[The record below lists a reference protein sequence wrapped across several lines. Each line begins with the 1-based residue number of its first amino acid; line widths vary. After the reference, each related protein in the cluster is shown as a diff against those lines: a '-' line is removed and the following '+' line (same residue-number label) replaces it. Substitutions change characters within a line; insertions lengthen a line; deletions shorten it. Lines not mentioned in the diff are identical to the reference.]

1 MSLDDPLFYFIN
13 NSNPQQFGRGRD
25 ELLRGSSN
33 DIFPQLYAFSQ
44 FFHLLAHFTYIFK
57 CLQGNFE
64 LLLERAV
71 MVEIDGQAFDIVNK
85 VLMDDIGKLNL
96 GK

>member
-1 MSLDDPLFYFIN
+1 M
-13 NSNPQQFGRGRD
+13 
-25 ELLRGSSN
+25 
-33 DIFPQLYAFSQ
+33 
-44 FFHLLAHFTYIFK
+44 AHFTYIFK

>member
-13 NSNPQQFGRGRD
+13 NSNHQQFGRGRD

-33 DIFPQLYAFSQ
+33 DISLNFTHSVI
-44 FFHLLAHFTYIFK
+44 FFYLMAHFTYIFK